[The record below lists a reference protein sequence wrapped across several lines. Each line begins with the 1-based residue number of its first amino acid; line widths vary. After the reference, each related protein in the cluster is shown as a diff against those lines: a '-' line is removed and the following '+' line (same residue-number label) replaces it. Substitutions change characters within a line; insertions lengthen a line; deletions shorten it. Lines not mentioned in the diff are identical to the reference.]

1 MPTPRPAL
9 ALALCAAALSLL
21 GCTTVSLDTPT
32 ADAAPKAAAE
42 EVRVVRS
49 VDSRFYGEISGSP
62 APDSRFAQIKIGMEL
77 EQVHKL
83 IGEPAQL
90 YSHTTGKAWIPFYF
104 GADSRRIVTLHRG
117 EGCLTY
123 SAGGLFNSRKQLLR
137 MDVDAAGSCFK
148 P

>member
-1 MPTPRPAL
+1 MFTTRPAL
-9 ALALCAAALSLL
+9 VLALGAAALTLF
-21 GCTTVSLDTPT
+21 GCSSVSLDTP
-32 ADAAPKAAAE
+32 AASVRPAE
-42 EVRVVRS
+42 KVSEIRAVTS
-49 VDSRFYGEISGSP
+49 VDGRFYGEMSGTP
-62 APDSRFAQIKIGMEL
+62 APVSRFAQIKIGMEL

-83 IGEPAQL
+83 IGEPDQI

-137 MDVDAAGSCFK
+137 MDIDAAGSCFK

>member
-1 MPTPRPAL
+1 MFSHRPAL
-9 ALALCAAALSLL
+9 ALATATLSLL
-21 GCTTVSLDTPT
+21 GCSSVSLDTP
-32 ADAAPKAAAE
+32 AVAAQSAAAASTVR
-42 EVRVVRS
+42 EVRS
-49 VDSRFYGEISGSP
+49 YDDRFDGEISGTP
-62 APDSRFAQIKIGMEL
+62 APDSRFAKLKIGMEL
-77 EQVHKL
+77 ERVHKL
-83 IGEPAQL
+83 IGEPDQI